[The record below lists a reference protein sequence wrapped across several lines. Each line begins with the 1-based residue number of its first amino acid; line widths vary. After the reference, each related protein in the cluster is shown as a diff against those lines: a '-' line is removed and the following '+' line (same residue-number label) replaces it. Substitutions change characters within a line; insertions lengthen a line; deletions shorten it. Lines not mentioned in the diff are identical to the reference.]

1 MGRTLAFL
9 SGIAFTG
16 FLLTA
21 APAAWFDEYKNGWIW
36 RKPALVTPG
45 ETPSAPPSDAVILFD
60 GKDLSAFE
68 GGEAWL
74 VENGAATV
82 RGASLKT
89 KQKFGSCQLHVEFAT
104 PEKAEGGGQG
114 RGNSGIYFMSQYEVQ
129 VLDSY
134 ENETYYDGQCAS
146 IYKQTPP
153 IVNASK
159 KPGQWQT
166 YDIIFDAPEFDAD
179 GKVKKP
185 AYMTVLHNGVLVQNH
200 FELTGMTAYEH
211 APKYVPH
218 EAKLPIHIQNHGNPV
233 RYRNIWIR
241 ENVAA
246 PIPKKP
252 EVKVE
257 GSSEAKPAP

>member
-1 MGRTLAFL
+1 MTRFSYLAGAACL
-9 SGIAFTG
+9 VL

-21 APAAWFDEYKNGWIW
+21 ASGAWFDEYKNGWIW
-36 RKPALVTPG
+36 QKPALVT
-45 ETPSAPPSDAVILFD
+45 TADVTTSAPPSDAIVLFG

-74 VENGAATV
+74 VEDGVATV
-82 RGASLKT
+82 RGASLNT

-104 PEKAEGGGQG
+104 PEVVSGSGQG
-114 RGNSGIYFMSQYEVQ
+114 RGNSGIYLMGQYEVQ
-129 VLDSY
+129 VLDSHD
-134 ENETYYDGQCAS
+134 NETYYDGQCGS

-153 IVNASK
+153 IVNACK
-159 KPGQWQT
+159 KPGEWQT
-166 YDIIFDAPEFDAD
+166 YDIIFDAPEFDAE

-185 AYMTVLHNGVLVQNH
+185 AYMTVLHNGVLIQNH

-233 RYRNIWIR
+233 KYRNIWIR
-241 ENVAA
+241 ENVTA
-246 PIPKKP
+246 PVPEKP
-252 EVKVE
+252 
-257 GSSEAKPAP
+257 EAKP